1 MNYKLFVSLL
11 FTITIHGMD
20 TVIVDYN
27 KGESLPDLAHQ
38 PCAVFGATLRFT
50 VFEKSLEQ
58 LNADFLQLHQHHKRD
73 KRLKNIHGTIKPIIN
88 RLVKSSGLD
97 RVAQLIGTSDYEQQC
112 KLFFA
117 TGLSDATLRGN
128 STQLLATVTRE
139 KLPVL
144 LHVFMPS
151 YYADLAEDK
160 KRSDR
165 LALFLAHSAQLYQR
179 AYKSIA
185 TDVKT
190 FIVIPPL
197 DHFISIKPESDPCS
211 ANLAVVKSI
220 ALPSATSSA
229 TLIDQNLEELKHM
242 VQTLHKDGFTATRG
256 VQLGL
261 YNERGHATT
270 IFNPYILNPE
280 KSVPYKDSPFINDQ
294 FEKYVSI
301 ACDQEVS

>member
-11 FTITIHGMD
+11 FTVAINGMD
-20 TVIVDYN
+20 SVIIDYN
-27 KGESLPDLAHQ
+27 KGESLPDLNNQ
-38 PCAVFGATLRFT
+38 PCAVFGATPRFT

-58 LNADFLQLHQHHKRD
+58 LNADFSQLHQHHKRD

-88 RLVKSSGLD
+88 RLVKSPGLD
-97 RVAQLIGTSDYEQQC
+97 RVAHLIGTSDFEQQC

-117 TGLSDATLRGN
+117 TGLSDATLREN
-128 STQLLATVTRE
+128 SNQLLTTVTDE

-144 LHVFMPS
+144 LHIFMPS
-151 YYADLAEDK
+151 YYADLSEDK

-165 LALFLAHSAQLYQR
+165 LATFLTHAAQLYQR
-179 AYKSIA
+179 AYQSVA

-197 DHFISIKPESDPCS
+197 DHFISIKPESDPCL
-211 ANLAVVKSI
+211 ANLAVVQSI
-220 ALPSATSSA
+220 ALSSATSSA

-261 YNERGHATT
+261 YNESGHATT

-280 KSVPYKDSPFINDQ
+280 KSVPYKDSAFINEH
-294 FEKYVSI
+294 FENYVST
-301 ACDQEVS
+301 ACDQEAS